1 MSILADRGFV
11 RPLRPAPSGQ
21 VSDPDAQSCPDSG
34 SWRTLSG
41 STSPAA
47 ELEDHD
53 ASSPGA
59 HFTRKGESFERKPA
73 GSPARRAPAAHRG
86 GVPRPALRLVQPG
99 EPGTEREEAETDARA
114 VSTLGPVSRGGGAP
128 GAVRSG
134 APAVRE
140 IPVRRTGVR
149 HVPAA
154 APPAPGRTARERRGE
169 PLRPPT
175 RERVVAGRRGGP
187 AGCPQPRRAPVRW
200 PWLIAVAAVAC
211 LFVSALG
218 IFAGGVTGGPVPE
231 RTASVSVRS
240 GDTLN
245 ALAARYAPNA
255 DQAAMVTRIKQLN
268 DLDDA
273 ALTPGFPLTVPIA
286 GDPGGL

>member
-1 MSILADRGFV
+1 M
-11 RPLRPAPSGQ
+11 
-21 VSDPDAQSCPDSG
+21 
-34 SWRTLSG
+34 
-41 STSPAA
+41 
-47 ELEDHD
+47 
-53 ASSPGA
+53 
-59 HFTRKGESFERKPA
+59 
-73 GSPARRAPAAHRG
+73 
-86 GVPRPALRLVQPG
+86 
-99 EPGTEREEAETDARA
+99 
-114 VSTLGPVSRGGGAP
+114 
-128 GAVRSG
+128 
-134 APAVRE
+134 
-140 IPVRRTGVR
+140 
-149 HVPAA
+149 
-154 APPAPGRTARERRGE
+154 
-169 PLRPPT
+169 RPPT